1 MKAAGDLD
9 RLQSDLHQRILE
21 KLNEAVRDPMHY
33 CQRLVGREQYK
44 LRIGA
49 YRAIVEFRGDILLVL
64 TIGHRSTVYR
74 YSP

>member
-1 MKAAGDLD
+1 VKAAGDLD